1 LKIILAFIFG
11 LTWEFVN
18 FLFVSSWELPK
29 NFEGQNIT
37 VAGFVTSLPEFK
49 AGNQFGKKQIV
60 ESFDFS
66 TTEIAEVKQR
76 TKIIL
81 NWYDPSAKVIAG
93 DKWQF
98 KVRLKRP
105 HGIKNLGGFDFEKYL
120 LQNKIRASGYIVSG
134 NENIFLNDRSAKYF
148 LMKLRQK
155 LREKALLIFDQ
166 SSISGIII
174 ALILGD
180 ESGIDKKQWQVFR
193 DTGTSYLLAISGLHI
208 GLVALAVY
216 YLFGFIWKSFPRLVL
231 FYPTTKAATFL
242 GMIAAFFYGALSG
255 FSIPT
260 QRALIMLALF
270 ALGILQSKEIIA
282 YRSLLLALFFVL
294 LIDPFSPLMVGFWL
308 SFAAV
313 AFIIFVS
320 SGRKSLVNSW
330 WKKYW
335 RMQIAV
341 TLGLLPLS
349 LLLFGQV
356 SFISLFANLF
366 ALPLVCSVIVPI
378 SLIGFLILL
387 FSETLSHFIFIVALK
402 LMGIVFL
409 FLEWLSRLPFLNWH
423 QEIFHNWILAAAVI
437 GMLLLLVPRGFS
449 AKWCGLIWI
458 LPLIFVKSDAPK
470 QKEVWFTVLDV
481 GQGLATVIQTEHHV
495 LLYDT
500 GPKFFNSD
508 AGETAV
514 LPFLQKFGIK
524 KIDALVVS
532 HGDDD
537 HIGGADSILA
547 AYKIQNIYTGTIEK
561 FPERNAQFCTDEKS
575 WSWDGINF
583 KFIYPGKDS
592 FMTGSSNYSSCV
604 LRIDNGINSVL
615 LTGDI
620 GKAAEDLL
628 VKSKMQD
635 LPASVLVVPHH
646 GSATSSSAEFVNA
659 VRPFYAVVSAGYL
672 NHFHFPTKIVV
683 DRYLAV
689 GSSVFNT
696 AITGAITFK
705 FDNKSKVLPPTLYR
719 EIDRHYWDD

>member
-1 LKIILAFIFG
+1 MSWIIVSFFLGTLLFQLFSTIPSLLLFSLLILLFIVSATILVIFNKLFNSSLKIILAFIFG

-378 SLIGFLILL
+378 SLIGFHCRIKINGNSFSISRVAVTIAL
-387 FSETLSHFIFIVALK
+387 FKLASRDFSQLDFGCSCNWYVIITCSARIFGKMVWSYLDSSINFCKVRCSKTKRSMVYGFRCGAGVGYGNSNGTSCFIV
-402 LMGIVFL
+402 
-409 FLEWLSRLPFLNWH
+409 
-423 QEIFHNWILAAAVI
+423 
-437 GMLLLLVPRGFS
+437 
-449 AKWCGLIWI
+449 
-458 LPLIFVKSDAPK
+458 
-470 QKEVWFTVLDV
+470 
-481 GQGLATVIQTEHHV
+481 
-495 LLYDT
+495 
-500 GPKFFNSD
+500 
-508 AGETAV
+508 
-514 LPFLQKFGIK
+514 
-524 KIDALVVS
+524 
-532 HGDDD
+532 
-537 HIGGADSILA
+537 
-547 AYKIQNIYTGTIEK
+547 
-561 FPERNAQFCTDEKS
+561 
-575 WSWDGINF
+575 
-583 KFIYPGKDS
+583 
-592 FMTGSSNYSSCV
+592 
-604 LRIDNGINSVL
+604 
-615 LTGDI
+615 
-620 GKAAEDLL
+620 
-628 VKSKMQD
+628 
-635 LPASVLVVPHH
+635 
-646 GSATSSSAEFVNA
+646 
-659 VRPFYAVVSAGYL
+659 
-672 NHFHFPTKIVV
+672 
-683 DRYLAV
+683 
-689 GSSVFNT
+689 
-696 AITGAITFK
+696 
-705 FDNKSKVLPPTLYR
+705 
-719 EIDRHYWDD
+719 